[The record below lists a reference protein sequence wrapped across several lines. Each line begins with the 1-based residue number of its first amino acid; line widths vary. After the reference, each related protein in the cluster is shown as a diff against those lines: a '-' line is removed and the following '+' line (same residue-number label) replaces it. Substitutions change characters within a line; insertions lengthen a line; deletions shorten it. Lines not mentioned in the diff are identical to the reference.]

1 MENYNY
7 RKLPAMDFGES
18 VSRVLNNLLNFNGR
32 ARRSELWWYFLA
44 YSLVSL
50 VAGFVLSGFPL
61 VVAIMGTLLQL
72 SLWAVTVRRLH
83 DRGHS
88 GIWVAVAILT
98 SVFMQ
103 FYIVGSGYYEAVT
116 AVNPDMDTAMAALR
130 GPVFPIA
137 GLVSFVVNITI
148 FVFCI
153 LDGKPEPNKYGLSPK
168 YVLEDGVEI

>member
-44 YSLVSL
+44 YSLVSF

-130 GPVFPIA
+130 GPVFQIA
-137 GLVSFVVNITI
+137 GLI
-148 FVFCI
+148 
-153 LDGKPEPNKYGLSPK
+153 GLPS
-168 YVLEDGVEI
+168 LFLLRGRFLRLLNSWISQDL